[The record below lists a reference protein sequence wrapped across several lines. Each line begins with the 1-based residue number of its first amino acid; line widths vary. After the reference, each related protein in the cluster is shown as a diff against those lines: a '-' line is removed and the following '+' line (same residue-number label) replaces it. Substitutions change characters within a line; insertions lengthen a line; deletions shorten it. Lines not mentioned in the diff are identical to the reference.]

1 MLMLASKPVLVS
13 AKRSDNGKFSKNTK
27 TTTFTYLNPLVFVL
41 KKQELFI
48 ILYQKFFVW
57 SLKKTVQVTEYI
69 LYIITGQG
77 CSKKRMCLP
86 ISSKRSTHTTN
97 TFVSGP
103 SGGKDF
109 PVDDLFAF
117 TKGLSYRNRTQ
128 HGEFKLSKHNI
139 K

>member
-1 MLMLASKPVLVS
+1 MLASKPVLVS
-13 AKRSDNGKFSKNTK
+13 AKRSDNGKFSKKHKNNNVHVSK
-27 TTTFTYLNPLVFVL
+27 PIGILL

-48 ILYQKFFVW
+48 ILYHYFVW
-57 SLKKTVQVTEYI
+57 SLKKTVQVSEYI
-69 LYIITGQG
+69 LHIIAGQG

-128 HGEFKLSKHNI
+128 HREFKLIKHNI